1 METALQIDI
10 LPEHTMVDIF
20 GGQRIADF
28 ISTACAVYG
37 VSSVISLAATG
48 VGLPGAAT
56 AGAFCAGW
64 TLGQLIF

>member
-1 METALQIDI
+1 MEKALQIDI
-10 LPEHTMVDIF
+10 LPEHIMTDLA
-20 GGQRIADF
+20 GGQRLADF
-28 ISTACAVYG
+28 ITTACAVYG

-48 VGLPGAAT
+48 IGLPGAAT